1 MFGSKL
7 RLKKI
12 HATLSEIFTP
22 LFWSDIQATSS
33 NIHAILPRIF
43 MPPPGCVS
51 VLCCDVPADC
61 LPPACPPSLVDS
73 LRQPLLPTATDH
85 CLRPPTANRIGSVF
99 VLGSVFG
106 DYVCLCVVAFGMKIF
121 RLHKTRK
128 NKNTRK
134 FTPPIFTPTLLP
146 PKHANCPGWGP
157 VRVGAHMGP
166 QGPYGPIRAHM
177 GPYGPI

>member
-7 RLKKI
+7 RLKKN

-73 LRQPLLPTATDH
+73 LRQPLLPTAADH
-85 CLRPPTANRIGSVF
+85 CLRPPAANRIGSGNRPPPCPPFRVQTAP
-99 VLGSVFG
+99 SE
-106 DYVCLCVVAFGMKIF
+106 KIRTDCCRSGK
-121 RLHKTRK
+121 RLHDSDVPGTRNHQSEPKNLTQIRK
-128 NKNTRK
+128 NM
-134 FTPPIFTPTLLP
+134 TP
-146 PKHANCPGWGP
+146 
-157 VRVGAHMGP
+157 
-166 QGPYGPIRAHM
+166 
-177 GPYGPI
+177 